1 MKEEDIKKLID
12 ELFKYKFKKKY
23 YSDSGSYD
31 CFAIDEQTRA
41 AIEGIIRGHLLE
53 SRDEIIGI
61 LEAKVFMYEQ
71 IIQKSNFAPMLI
83 NQNQE

>member
-12 ELFKYKFKKKY
+12 DLFKYKFKKKY
-23 YSDSGSYD
+23 YSDSGTYD
-31 CFAIDEQTRA
+31 CFAIDEETRS
-41 AIEGIIRGHLLE
+41 AIEGIVRSHLLE
-53 SRDEIIGI
+53 NRDERIGT

-83 NQNQE
+83 NRNQE